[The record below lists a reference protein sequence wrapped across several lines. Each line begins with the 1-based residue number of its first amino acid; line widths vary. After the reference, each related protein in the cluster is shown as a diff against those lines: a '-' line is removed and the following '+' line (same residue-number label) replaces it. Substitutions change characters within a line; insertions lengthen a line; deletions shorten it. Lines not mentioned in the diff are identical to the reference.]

1 MDMILIFL
9 KRIFYYI
16 EMFFFAEAPFTHIFK
31 IVFIAQIVFLITA
44 AFRPQNWKFILLFIS
59 ELIYVVGGIAV
70 FSQGVNRDDVFM
82 LFYGIIAAVVAL
94 ITFFCTLWCMCSVPD
109 KAKSSAEE

>member
-31 IVFIAQIVFLITA
+31 IVFLITA